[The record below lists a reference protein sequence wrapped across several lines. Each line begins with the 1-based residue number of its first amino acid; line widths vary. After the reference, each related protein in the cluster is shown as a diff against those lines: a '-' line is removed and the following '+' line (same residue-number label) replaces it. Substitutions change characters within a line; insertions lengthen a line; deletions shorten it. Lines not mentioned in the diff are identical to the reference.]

1 MAPLRPLGNVT
12 NPAVAVELAPTNSD
26 VSQLSAADFQQN
38 ISTALANGIAQFLSS
53 SGAPR

>member
-1 MAPLRPLGNVT
+1 LRPLGNVT

-38 ISTALANGIAQFLSS
+38 ISTALANGIAQFLSN